1 MENFQSVALSST
13 TKRPA
18 LLEDQG
24 EVEQYISDKTSIS
37 AKYFLSH
44 LFQFSIHYDH
54 YFIILLFILFLKTY
68 QFKKKK
74 TIMRLEMTNKQSLKM
89 E

>member
-54 YFIILLFILFLKTY
+54 LFYYFTIYFI
-68 QFKKKK
+68 FKNIPIQKKK